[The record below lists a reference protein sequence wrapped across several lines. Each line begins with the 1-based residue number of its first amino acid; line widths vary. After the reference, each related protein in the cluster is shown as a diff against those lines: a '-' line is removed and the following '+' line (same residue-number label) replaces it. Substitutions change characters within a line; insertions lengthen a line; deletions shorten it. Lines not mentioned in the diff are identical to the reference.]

1 MRDVMLKAQ
10 ALGEAI
16 LASDVYKRKNE
27 AESKVATDET
37 AAAAVAAYMEKRHAV
52 EELLGDADM
61 DPGKLAE
68 AGAAM
73 QEAEE
78 AMNANPVVKEVKAA
92 SDAYNTMMDNINRL
106 LRLIVDG
113 EVDAESG
120 CTGSCETC
128 AGCH

>member
-1 MRDVMLKAQ
+1 MREVMLKAQ

-16 LASDVYKRKNE
+16 LNSDVYKRKQAAE
-27 AESKVATDET
+27 AAVSSDAE
-37 AAAAVAAYMEKRHAV
+37 AAAAVAAYMEKRSAV
-52 EELLGDADM
+52 EEMLGDENL
-61 DPGKLAE
+61 DPVQLSE
-68 AGAAM
+68 AGQAM

-78 AMNANPVVKEVKAA
+78 AMNTNAVVKEVKAA

-113 EVDAESG
+113 EVDSESG

-128 AGCH
+128 SGCH